1 MLRDVDQLT
10 ARAFDLLVVGGGIY
24 GLAIARDA
32 ATRGLSVALVERD
45 DFGGGSSFNHLRT
58 IHGGLRYLQN
68 LDISRARESIRE
80 RRTLARIA
88 PQTLRTT
95 SFAVP
100 LTRSITRGRLA
111 FRAGFLLDRILGSSR
126 NTDVVPSLHLPAGRI
141 ISRAEAIE
149 RFPGMRRQG
158 LTGAAVWHD
167 YVTTEPDRLTFS
179 WAVAAAEAGAAIA
192 NYVEAT
198 DAIVEGRRVI
208 GVRAIDRSAS
218 ATSTGS
224 PGIEIRASVT
234 VNASGAGL
242 DRLLAPLGLS
252 AGVPLIKAMNLVT
265 RREAGTDALAARA
278 PSGRHLILVPWRGR
292 ALFGTWESA
301 RLYKPDERGANEDD
315 VAAFIGE
322 LNQTFPALD
331 LTREDVT
338 LVHRGL
344 VPASVGPDGTVSLE
358 AHERIRDHAGEG
370 PGGIDGIVSVAGT
383 KYTTARAVAERVT
396 DQLLRKL
403 RRPSAAC
410 RTTSPLPGATPNDPL
425 EVTAT
430 ARHEYDATLPS
441 DTLPHLVAAYG
452 SGYGQIAALAAQRPE
467 WRVKLSDASPV
478 IGAQIVWAVRH
489 EMAMTLSDAVIRRT
503 PLGALGYPGDAA
515 VDRAA
520 AIVAAE
526 LHWNPDRVRSEI
538 DALKRFYGSG

>member
-10 ARAFDLLVVGGGIY
+10 ARTFDLLVVGGGIY

-58 IHGGLRYLQN
+58 IHGGLRYLQT

-100 LTRSITRGRLA
+100 LTRSLTKGRLA
-111 FRAGFLLDRILGSSR
+111 FRAGFLLDRGLGSSR
-126 NTDVVPSLHLPAGRI
+126 NAGVAPSLHLPAGSI

-158 LTGAAVWHD
+158 LTGAAVWND

-179 WAVAAAEAGAAIA
+179 WALAAAEAGAVIA

-198 DAIVEGRRVI
+198 EAIVEGRRVT

-218 ATSTGS
+218 TTS

-234 VNASGAGL
+234 VNACGAGL
-242 DRLLAPLGLS
+242 DRLLTPLGLS
-252 AGVPLIKAMNLVT
+252 AGVTLIKAMNLVT

-278 PSGRHLILVPWRGR
+278 PSGRHLMLVPWRGR

-301 RLYKPDERGANEDD
+301 RLCKPDETGVNEDE
-315 VAAFIGE
+315 VAAFIVE

-344 VPASVGPDGTVSLE
+344 VPAAVHPDGTVSLE
-358 AHERIRDHAGEG
+358 AHERIRDHAAAGVD
-370 PGGIDGIVSVAGT
+370 GIEGIVSVAGT

-403 RRPSAAC
+403 QRPAAPC

-452 SGYGQIAALAAQRPE
+452 SRYGQIAALAAQRPE
-467 WRVKLSDASPV
+467 WRAKLGDASPV

-520 AIVAAE
+520 AIVAGE
-526 LHWNPDRVRSEI
+526 LHWSADRVRTEI
-538 DALKRFYGSG
+538 DAVRRFY

>member
-1 MLRDVDQLT
+1 VL
-10 ARAFDLLVVGGGIY
+10 
-24 GLAIARDA
+24 
-32 ATRGLSVALVERD
+32 
-45 DFGGGSSFNHLRT
+45 
-58 IHGGLRYLQN
+58 
-68 LDISRARESIRE
+68 
-80 RRTLARIA
+80 
-88 PQTLRTT
+88 
-95 SFAVP
+95 
-100 LTRSITRGRLA
+100 
-111 FRAGFLLDRILGSSR
+111 
-126 NTDVVPSLHLPAGRI
+126 
-141 ISRAEAIE
+141 
-149 RFPGMRRQG
+149 
-158 LTGAAVWHD
+158 
-167 YVTTEPDRLTFS
+167 
-179 WAVAAAEAGAAIA
+179 A

-198 DAIVEGRRVI
+198 EPIVEGRRVT
-208 GVRAIDRSAS
+208 GVRALDRSATS
-218 ATSTGS
+218 A
-224 PGIEIRASVT
+224 PRALEIRASVT

-242 DRLLAPLGLS
+242 ERLLTPLGLS

-301 RLYKPDERGANEDD
+301 RLCNPDEGGVNEDD

-331 LTREDVT
+331 LTRADVT

-344 VPASVGPDGTVSLE
+344 VPGAVRPDGTASLE
-358 AHERIRDHAGEG
+358 AHERICDHA
-370 PGGIDGIVSVAGT
+370 PGVEGIVSVAGT
-383 KYTTARAVAERVT
+383 KYTTARAVAERVI
-396 DQLLRKL
+396 DHVLRKL
-403 RRPSAAC
+403 QRPAVPC

-452 SGYGQIAALAAQRPE
+452 SRYGQIAALATERPE

-478 IGAQIVWAVRH
+478 IGAQVVWAVRH

-503 PLGALGYPGDAA
+503 PLGALGYPGDAV
-515 VDRAA
+515 VDRTA

-526 LHWNPDRVRSEI
+526 LGWTADRVRAETE
-538 DALKRFYGSG
+538 ALKRFYGSG